1 MSKLLYKASVVVLFF
16 ASKTMNCWLTAI
28 FLVASSG
35 GVTSLYS
42 AISVGSAGLATMAT
56 NLQSLSVVM
65 SNYYL
70 SLNAGHILVKGSLN
84 DLADYVN
91 VTYAAFYKA
100 YAANHSNGYL
110 TDNYA
115 ASFNNTIAFSEIMV
129 NLPIEMDF
137 AAVADNLKQAIDSIF
152 QSYSTSL
159 YSMNSYDQTFAQDK
173 CVARNATQMSQIP
186 NSLGK
191 LGPCLQQEVNTAQAI
206 TPLAVSTIRVIKG
219 DLIAFNNLLQ
229 ICQPTSASCVEMVS
243 NCML

>member
-16 ASKTMNCWLTAI
+16 ASKTMNCWLTVI

-70 SLNAGHILVKGSLN
+70 ALNAGHILVKGSLN

-100 YAANHSNGYL
+100 YSNGYL

-129 NLPIEMDF
+129 NLPIVMDF
-137 AAVADNLKQAIDSIF
+137 AAVADNLKQAIDSIV

-159 YSMNSYDQTFAQDK
+159 YSMSSYDQTFAQDK

-229 ICQPTSASCVEMVS
+229 ICQTTSTSCVEMVS